1 MGLYNIEAEQNILG
15 AILID
20 PESITHGNDVNFCA
34 DDFFVPKHTLIY
46 KCMKKLS
53 DSNSQIDPITLGNEL
68 KKEGMLEK
76 IGGMSYLADLMTIV
90 ASTDN
95 IIFYMKIVKEYAVK
109 RSIKELLSQTTKTIQ
124 TMESSELIK
133 VSDDLKST
141 ILDNC
146 DIENLFIDA
155 STISLQNQNTGAI
168 QTGFMNLDS
177 ATGSGLNYGTLSILT
192 GNPGS
197 GKSTFLRCLNRLE
210 EPTRGHIFFEG
221 TDITD
226 PKTNID
232 KHRQKMGM
240 VFQQFNLFPH
250 MDIMK
255 NLTIGPVKLQGIS
268 QEEAEKEAMRLLER
282 VGLADRAHAYPSQL
296 SGGQKQRIAIVRALC
311 MKPDVMLF
319 DEPTSALDP
328 EMVGEVLNVM
338 RDLAEEKMTMVVVTH
353 EMGFAR
359 EVATRVLFMDGGYI
373 MEEAAPEEF
382 FTNPK
387 NERLKSFLSK
397 VL

>member
-1 MGLYNIEAEQNILG
+1 MSGNTEKEALIRVSNLG
-15 AILID
+15 KSFGDIHVLKG
-20 PESITHGNDVNFCA
+20 ITVDINKGDVV
-34 DDFFVPKHTLIY
+34 FVVGP
-46 KCMKKLS
+46 S
-53 DSNSQIDPITLGNEL
+53 
-68 KKEGMLEK
+68 
-76 IGGMSYLADLMTIV
+76 
-90 ASTDN
+90 
-95 IIFYMKIVKEYAVK
+95 
-109 RSIKELLSQTTKTIQ
+109 
-124 TMESSELIK
+124 
-133 VSDDLKST
+133 
-141 ILDNC
+141 
-146 DIENLFIDA
+146 
-155 STISLQNQNTGAI
+155 
-168 QTGFMNLDS
+168 
-177 ATGSGLNYGTLSILT
+177 
-192 GNPGS
+192 GS

-210 EPTRGHIFFEG
+210 EPTEGNIFFEG
-221 TDITD
+221 VDITD
-226 PKTNID
+226 KTTDID

-255 NLTIGPVKLQGIS
+255 NLTIGPVKLQGKS
-268 QEEAEKEAMRLLER
+268 QEEAEKEAMALLER

-311 MKPDVMLF
+311 MNPDVMLF

-338 RDLAEEKMTMVVVTH
+338 RDLAKEKMTMVVVTH

-359 EVATRVLFMDGGYI
+359 EIATRVMFMDGGDFV
-373 MEEAAPEEF
+373 EEAAPEEF